1 MSQAEDLLKALG
13 GWDNIEDLE
22 PCITRLRVELND
34 DSLVNEDA
42 LKAAGAFGVVHVGSA
57 IQVVVGPNA
66 DTIAEDMEDLR

>member
-1 MSQAEDLLKALG
+1 MSQAESILEALG

-22 PCITRLRVELND
+22 PCITRLRVELSD
-34 DSLVNEDA
+34 DSLVNEAA
-42 LKAAGAFGVVHVGSA
+42 LKAAGAFGVVHVGNA